1 MHENERDYVSCRG
14 VATATRTVVDNTR
27 NGATANSHSDTAVAI
42 TSLVATP
49 TDHHYQTNEFEV
61 LRTASPRKLNLIT
74 AGQNGMGVQSVT
86 VKRVW
91 KLSC

>member
-1 MHENERDYVSCRG
+1 MFPVGVSLLQLGELLTTLAMARAG
-14 VATATRTVVDNTR
+14 
-27 NGATANSHSDTAVAI
+27 NSYSDTAVAI

-74 AGQNGMGVQSVT
+74 AGQNEMGVQSVT